1 MLWADTI
8 QMVIMVGGFAATTI
22 TGIVHQ
28 GGLSKVLED
37 ARISGRMDA
46 VELVRHNPQKKHNLA
61 QLTGHVKSV
70 HVMFPVLGECLK
82 LIHE

>member
-1 MLWADTI
+1 MIESLSSFVQGGFKAVLWADTL

-46 VELVRHNPQKKHNLA
+46 VELV
-61 QLTGHVKSV
+61 
-70 HVMFPVLGECLK
+70 
-82 LIHE
+82 